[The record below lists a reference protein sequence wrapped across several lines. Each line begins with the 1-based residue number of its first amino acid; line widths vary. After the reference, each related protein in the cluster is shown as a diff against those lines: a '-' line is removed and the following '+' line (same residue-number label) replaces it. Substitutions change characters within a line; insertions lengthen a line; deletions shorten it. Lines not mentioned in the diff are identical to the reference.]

1 MNVESVTAAW
11 DRAEAGAPPGWRGV
25 REHGLQRFAATGFP
39 TPRHEDWRFTSL
51 AALGAF
57 EPTLRPADGEPVHP
71 SPGAAAGQPASAD
84 PDAPL
89 WVVLRDGA
97 YARAGGS
104 DDAVRITSLAG
115 SAGDPDVAGRIGEAA
130 GDHDDPFTALNS
142 AFLSDGVVIHVPAG
156 RQGQGP
162 VFIRHEVTPGALV
175 HSRVQIVVGDGG
187 SLDVVEH
194 FEGRSACFVN
204 PVTEVFL
211 GAGASLHHVR
221 IADIGDEALHF
232 GRLAVHQG
240 PLSHLVSRHF
250 AIGGRVSRCRVDVT
264 LEEGAAVDLTGLYL
278 AGPGDLVDYYTVVDH
293 TAPHGI
299 TREAFRGVVSGRRA
313 LPAGLSGGR
322 GVFTGRVI
330 VRPHAQKTDA
340 AQSVKN
346 LLLDDDSTC
355 NARPWLE
362 IHADDVRC
370 THGAAIGRLDDE
382 SLFYLQ
388 SRGIPR
394 DEARRVLTYAFA
406 AGMIVGI
413 DHAPTRLLI
422 ELGVQAWLD
431 RIGVA

>member
-11 DRAEAGAPPGWRGV
+11 DQARTGAPPGWRGV
-25 REHGLQRFAATGFP
+25 REQGLQRFVATGFP

-57 EPTLRPADGEPVHP
+57 EPAQRPVDGQPVRPSPSSADG
-71 SPGAAAGQPASAD
+71 GPASPD

-89 WVVLRDGA
+89 WVVLRDGV

-115 SAGDPDVAGRIGEAA
+115 TAGDPDVAGRIGKAA

-142 AFLSDGVVIHVPAG
+142 AFLSDGVVIHVPPG
-156 RQGQGP
+156 GQGQGP

-194 FEGRSACFVN
+194 FERRGACFVN
-204 PVTEVFL
+204 AVTEVFL
-211 GAGASLHHVR
+211 GPGASVHHVR
-221 IADIGDEALHF
+221 IADTADEALHF
-232 GRLAVHQG
+232 GRLAVRLG
-240 PLSHLVSRHF
+240 PQSHLVSRHF

-264 LEEGAAVDLTGLYL
+264 LDDGATVDLTGLYL

-299 TREAFRGVVSGRRA
+299 TREAFRGVVSA
-313 LPAGLSGGR
+313 GR

-330 VRPHAQKTDA
+330 VRPHAQMTDA

-413 DHAPTRLLI
+413 DHAPTRRVI
-422 ELGVQAWLD
+422 ERCVHAWLD

>member
-11 DRAEAGAPPGWRGV
+11 DRAQAGAPPGWRGV
-25 REHGLQRFAATGFP
+25 REHGLQRFVAAGFP
-39 TPRHEDWRFTSL
+39 TPRDEDWRFTSL
-51 AALGAF
+51 ASLGTF
-57 EPTLRPADGEPVHP
+57 EPVPP
-71 SPGAAAGQPASAD
+71 AAGQPANPD

-89 WVVLRDGA
+89 WVVLRDGIF
-97 YARAGGS
+97 ARAGGS

-115 SAGDPDVAGRIGEAA
+115 AAGDPDVNDRIGKAA
-130 GDHDDPFTALNS
+130 ADDDDPFTALNS
-142 AFLSDGVVIHVPAG
+142 AFLADGVVIHVPPGKQAT
-156 RQGQGP
+156 GP
-162 VFIRHEVTPGALV
+162 VTLRYEATPGAV
-175 HSRVQIVVGDGG
+175 VYARVQIVVGDGG

-194 FEGRSACFVN
+194 VEGRGACFVN
-204 PVTEVFL
+204 VVTEVFL
-211 GAGASLHHVR
+211 GAGATLHHVR
-221 IADIGDEALHF
+221 IADIGEDALHF
-232 GRLAVHQG
+232 GRLAVRQG
-240 PLSHLVSRHF
+240 SQSHLVSRHF

-264 LEEGAAVDLTGLYL
+264 LGDAATVDLTGLYL
-278 AGPGDLVDYYTVVDH
+278 AGPGDLLDYYTLVDH

-299 TREAFRGVVSGRRA
+299 TREAFRGVVGGRSS
-313 LPAGLSGGR
+313 AGHGSGR

-346 LLLDDDSTC
+346 LLLNDDSTC

-370 THGAAIGRLDDE
+370 THGAAIGRLDDD

-388 SRGIPR
+388 SRGISH

-406 AGMIVGI
+406 AGMIAGVE
-413 DHAPTRLLI
+413 HAPTRLLI
-422 ELGVQAWLD
+422 EGCVHAWLD